1 MAKLLVGAWRAAWQ
15 YSAMRK
21 IPQGAG
27 LYLAVLELIFALGWT
42 VYVIY
47 LPRLAASA
55 GIAAGAVIY
64 ILMLDQAIFTV
75 TDFAMGVAADKVSR
89 LIGRLGHWVAA
100 LTALSCAAFVGLP
113 FVAGTRLGPAA
124 LLVLIVIWA
133 ATSSALRAPPL
144 MLLGKYAARP
154 AIPYL
159 TSLAML
165 GLGIAGAVSPYLAI
179 TLAKQDARLPF
190 VIASIALVLTS
201 FALAKVERALAK
213 DAPAKTEPPKTVDR
227 AIPVI
232 VFALAMVIFALGF
245 QLHFFFNSAPRFKQ
259 FTGDVSTLMPVFWVG
274 FSIAMFPASLITKRW
289 GGLPVM
295 GLAGFIGAI
304 AIAVMEF
311 SGTFEVV
318 VAAQLIAGAAWGCVL
333 MSAFSAA
340 VALGYTGAEGKT
352 TGVLFSALALATFA
366 RMATSASGA
375 LSDPSLAPVIHW
387 APTACWAVAGAMLL
401 TLSLAWMR
409 RSKDR
414 GTEHG

>member
-1 MAKLLVGAWRAAWQ
+1 
-15 YSAMRK
+15 MRK

-27 LYLAVLELIFALGWT
+27 LYLAVLELVFALGWT
-42 VYVIY
+42 VYAIY

-89 LIGRLGHWVAA
+89 LVGRLGHWVAA
-100 LTALSCAAFVGLP
+100 ITALSCAAFVGLP
-113 FVAGTRLGPAA
+113 FIAGPQLGPTA

-133 ATSSALRAPPL
+133 MTSSALRAPPL

-159 TSLAML
+159 MSLAML

-179 TLAKQDARLPF
+179 TLAKQDPRLPF
-190 VIASIALVLTS
+190 IIASVALVLTS
-201 FALAKVERALAK
+201 LALAKVERSLAK

-227 AIPVI
+227 AIPII
-232 VFALAMVIFALGF
+232 VFAVAAVIFAFGF

-259 FTGDVSTLMPVFWVG
+259 FTADVSTLMPVFWVG
-274 FSIAMFPASLITKRW
+274 FSVAMFPASLITKRC

-295 GLAGFIGAI
+295 GLFGLIGAI
-304 AIAVMEF
+304 AIVVMEF

-318 VAAQLIAGAAWGCVL
+318 VAAQLIAGAAWGCIL
-333 MSAFSAA
+333 MSAFSVAA
-340 VALGYTGAEGKT
+340 ALGFTGAEGKT

-366 RMATSASGA
+366 RMATTASGA
-375 LSDPSLAPVIHW
+375 LNDPSLAALLHW
-387 APTACWAVAGAMLL
+387 APVVCWAVGGAVLAV
-401 TLSLAWMR
+401 LSVTQMR
-409 RSKDR
+409 QKANV
-414 GTEHG
+414 GTG

>member
-1 MAKLLVGAWRAAWQ
+1 
-15 YSAMRK
+15 MRK

-27 LYLAVLELIFALGWT
+27 LYLAALELVFALGWT
-42 VYVIY
+42 VYAIY

-100 LTALSCAAFVGLP
+100 FTALSCLAFVALP
-113 FVAGTRLGPAA
+113 FIASVAGNAGLAGTHLGPAV
-124 LLVLIVIWA
+124 LLVAIVVWA
-133 ATSSALRAPPL
+133 MTSSALRAPPL

-159 TSLAML
+159 MSLAML

-179 TLAKQDARLPF
+179 TLAKQDPRLPF
-190 VIASIALVLTS
+190 VIASVALVLTS
-201 FALAKVERALAK
+201 LALAKIERSLAK
-213 DAPAKTEPPKTVDR
+213 DAPAKPEPPKAVDC

-232 VFALAMVIFALGF
+232 VFALAAVIFALGF

-259 FTGDVSTLMPVFWVG
+259 FTSDVSTLMPLFWVG
-274 FSIAMFPASLITKRW
+274 FSIAMFPASLLTKRW

-304 AIAVMEF
+304 AIVVMEF
-311 SGTFEVV
+311 SGTFEIV
-318 VAAQLIAGAAWGCVL
+318 VAAQLIAGAAWGCIL

-340 VALGYTGAEGKT
+340 AALGYTGAEGKT
-352 TGVLFSALALATFA
+352 TGVLFSALALATFT
-366 RMATSASGA
+366 RMATTASGA
-375 LSDPSLAPVIHW
+375 LNDPSLAPLLHR
-387 APTACWAVAGAMLL
+387 APIACWGVGGAVLVV
-401 TLSLAWMR
+401 LSVTQMR
-409 RSKDR
+409 QKASVA
-414 GTEHG
+414 TV

>member
-1 MAKLLVGAWRAAWQ
+1 
-15 YSAMRK
+15 MRK

-27 LYLAVLELIFALGWT
+27 LYLAMLELVFALGWT
-42 VYVIY
+42 VYAIY

-100 LTALSCAAFVGLP
+100 ITLLSCAAFVALP
-113 FVAGTRLGPAA
+113 YVAGTQLGPAA
-124 LLVLIVIWA
+124 FLALIVIWA

-159 TSLAML
+159 ASLAML

-179 TLAKQDARLPF
+179 TLAKQDPRLPF
-190 VIASIALVLTS
+190 VIASVALVLTS
-201 FALAKVERALAK
+201 LALAKVERALAK
-213 DAPAKTEPPKTVDR
+213 DAPAKAEPPKTVDR
-227 AIPVI
+227 AIPII

-259 FTGDVSTLMPVFWVG
+259 FTSDVATLMPVFWVG

-295 GLAGFIGAI
+295 GLFGFIGAI
-304 AIAVMEF
+304 AIVVMEF

-318 VAAQLIAGAAWGCVL
+318 VAAQLVAGAAWGCVL

-340 VALGYTGAEGKT
+340 AALGYTGAEGKT
-352 TGVLFSALALATFA
+352 TGVLFSALALATFT
-366 RMATSASGA
+366 RMATTASGA
-375 LSDPSLAPVIHW
+375 LSDPSLAPLLHW
-387 APTACWAVAGAMLL
+387 APVLCWAVAGMALVG
-401 TLSLAWMR
+401 LSLAHMR
-409 RSKDR
+409 PKAN
-414 GTEHG
+414 GTG

>member
-1 MAKLLVGAWRAAWQ
+1 
-15 YSAMRK
+15 MRK

-27 LYLAVLELIFALGWT
+27 LYLAVLELVFALGWT
-42 VYVIY
+42 VYAIY

-89 LIGRLGHWVAA
+89 LVGRLGHWVAA
-100 LTALSCAAFVGLP
+100 VTALSCAAFVALP
-113 FVAGTRLGPAA
+113 FIAGKQLGPTA
-124 LLVLIVIWA
+124 LLTLIVIWA
-133 ATSSALRAPPL
+133 VTSSALRAPPL

-159 TSLAML
+159 MSLAML
-165 GLGIAGAVSPYLAI
+165 GLGIASAVSPYLAI
-179 TLAKQDARLPF
+179 TLAKQDPRLPF
-190 VIASIALVLTS
+190 VIASVALVLTS
-201 FALAKVERALAK
+201 LALAKIERSLAK
-213 DAPAKTEPPKTVDR
+213 DAPAKSEPPKTVDR

-232 VFALAMVIFALGF
+232 VFALATVIFALGF

-259 FTGDVSTLMPVFWVG
+259 FTSDISTLMPLFWVG
-274 FSIAMFPASLITKRW
+274 FSIGMFPASFITKRW

-295 GLAGFIGAI
+295 GLFGFIGAI
-304 AIAVMEF
+304 AIVVMEF

-318 VAAQLIAGAAWGCVL
+318 VAAQLIAGAAWGCIL

-340 VALGYTGAEGKT
+340 AALGYTGAEGKT

-366 RMATSASGA
+366 RMATTASGA
-375 LSDPSLAPVIHW
+375 LNDPSLAPLLHW
-387 APTACWAVAGAMLL
+387 APVVCWAIGGVVLIV
-401 TLSLAWMR
+401 LSIAEMR
-409 RSKDR
+409 RIQTR
-414 GTEHG
+414 QPIIQ

>member
-1 MAKLLVGAWRAAWQ
+1 
-15 YSAMRK
+15 MRK

-42 VYVIY
+42 VYAIY

-89 LIGRLGHWVAA
+89 LVGRLGHWVAA
-100 LTALSCAAFVGLP
+100 ITALSCAAFVALP
-113 FVAGTRLGPAA
+113 FIAGTQLGPTG

-133 ATSSALRAPPL
+133 VTSSALRAPPL

-159 TSLAML
+159 ASLAML

-179 TLAKQDARLPF
+179 VLAKQDPRLPF
-190 VIASIALVLTS
+190 VIASVALVLAS
-201 FALAKVERALAK
+201 LGLAKVERSLAK
-213 DAPAKTEPPKTVDR
+213 DAPTKTEPPKTVDR

-232 VFALAMVIFALGF
+232 VFALAAVIFALGF

-259 FTGDVSTLMPVFWVG
+259 FTSDISTLMPVFWVG
-274 FSIAMFPASLITKRW
+274 FSIGMFPASLITKRW

-295 GLAGFIGAI
+295 GLFGMIGAI
-304 AIAVMEF
+304 AIVVMEF

-318 VAAQLIAGAAWGCVL
+318 VAAQLIAGAAWGCIL

-340 VALGYTGAEGKT
+340 AALGYVGAEGKT

-366 RMATSASGA
+366 RMATTASGA
-375 LSDPSLAPVIHW
+375 LNDPSLAPLLHW
-387 APTACWAVAGAMLL
+387 APVVCWAVAGVLL
-401 TLSLAWMR
+401 VGFSLSYAPR
-409 RSKDR
+409 TSA
-414 GTEHG
+414 